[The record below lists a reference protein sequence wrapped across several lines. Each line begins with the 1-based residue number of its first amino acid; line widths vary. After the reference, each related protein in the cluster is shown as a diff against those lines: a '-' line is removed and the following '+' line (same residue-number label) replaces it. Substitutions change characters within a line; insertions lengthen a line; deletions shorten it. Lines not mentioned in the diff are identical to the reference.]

1 MQERERKVMD
11 PLQAILVPTYW
22 YSLFSQGTNIK
33 KFLINFHLLQFN
45 QGKVQ
50 KLKDRQF
57 GRVQPFVPHKNPS
70 ATIGNI

>member
-22 YSLFSQGTNIK
+22 YSFFSQGNNIK

-57 GRVQPFVPHKNPS
+57 GRVQLFIPHKNPS